1 MNSDTAQTPGAS
13 WADLL
18 HGANALRSIA
28 LAGGVALHAINVY
41 IVTTIL
47 PSIIKDIGGLEY
59 YAWNTTLFV
68 VTSIVGSALSARLIQ
83 ALGPKAAYLLAV
95 AVFSAG
101 SVVCALA
108 PSMPWMLAGRS
119 IQGLGGG
126 VLFALSYALIRIVFD
141 SALWSRAMAL
151 VSGMWGVA
159 TLCGPAIG
167 GIFAQTGHWR
177 LAFWTLLPVGAL
189 LALIVAAKVGGKSTV
204 SDARP
209 SPVPL
214 ATLGLLVASVLAI
227 TLASLS
233 KDLRWNLAGIAAGL
247 AIALLI
253 ARVDTRA
260 GKKLLPSGA
269 YTLATPLGSLYAII
283 CLVVAAIT
291 TEIFVP
297 YFLQTIHGF
306 SPLAAGYMTAAMA
319 AGWTLAAMPSATR
332 SGAAADGMM
341 RLGPAVVLAAL
352 VLLAILMPL
361 PDAFGSP
368 AGLAGGALALAAVG
382 FGIGLGW
389 PHLLTRVF
397 NAAPAGQET
406 LTSSSITTV
415 QLYATALTAAL
426 AGVITNSAG
435 LAQPGGVEGAR
446 QAALW
451 LFAAFSVAPA
461 LALVLLIRHLR
472 R

>member
-1 MNSDTAQTPGAS
+1 MNSDTAQASGAS

-41 IVTTIL
+41 IATTIL

-83 ALGPKAAYLLAV
+83 AWGPKAAYLLAV

-141 SALWSRAMAL
+141 AALWSRAMAL
-151 VSGMWGVA
+151 VSGMWGGDAVR
-159 TLCGPAIG
+159 P
-167 GIFAQTGHWR
+167 GHR
-177 LAFWTLLPVGAL
+177 RHLRPDGAL
-189 LALIVAAKVGGKSTV
+189 APGVLDAAARRRAAGLHRGDQGGRQV
-204 SDARP
+204 DGERRAAQL
-209 SPVPL
+209 PL

-233 KDLRWNLAGIAAGL
+233 QDLRWNLAGIVAGL

-319 AGWTLAAMPSATR
+319 AAGRWRPCPAPRAARRP
-332 SGAAADGMM
+332 
-341 RLGPAVVLAAL
+341 
-352 VLLAILMPL
+352 
-361 PDAFGSP
+361 
-368 AGLAGGALALAAVG
+368 
-382 FGIGLGW
+382 
-389 PHLLTRVF
+389 
-397 NAAPAGQET
+397 
-406 LTSSSITTV
+406 
-415 QLYATALTAAL
+415 TA
-426 AGVITNSAG
+426 
-435 LAQPGGVEGAR
+435 
-446 QAALW
+446 
-451 LFAAFSVAPA
+451 
-461 LALVLLIRHLR
+461 
-472 R
+472 

>member
-1 MNSDTAQTPGAS
+1 M
-13 WADLL
+13 
-18 HGANALRSIA
+18 
-28 LAGGVALHAINVY
+28 
-41 IVTTIL
+41 
-47 PSIIKDIGGLEY
+47 
-59 YAWNTTLFV
+59 
-68 VTSIVGSALSARLIQ
+68 
-83 ALGPKAAYLLAV
+83 
-95 AVFSAG
+95 
-101 SVVCALA
+101 
-108 PSMPWMLAGRS
+108 
-119 IQGLGGG
+119 
-126 VLFALSYALIRIVFD
+126 
-141 SALWSRAMAL
+141 
-151 VSGMWGVA
+151 
-159 TLCGPAIG
+159 
-167 GIFAQTGHWR
+167 
-177 LAFWTLLPVGAL
+177 
-189 LALIVAAKVGGKSTV
+189 
-204 SDARP
+204 
-209 SPVPL
+209 
-214 ATLGLLVASVLAI
+214 
-227 TLASLS
+227 
-233 KDLRWNLAGIAAGL
+233 
-247 AIALLI
+247 
-253 ARVDTRA
+253 
-260 GKKLLPSGA
+260 
-269 YTLATPLGSLYAII
+269 
-283 CLVVAAIT
+283 AAIT

-361 PDAFGSP
+361 PGAFGSP
-368 AGLAGGALALAAVG
+368 AGLAVGALALAAVG

-406 LTSSSITTV
+406 LTASSVTTV

-451 LFAAFSVAPA
+451 LFAAFSIAPA
-461 LALVLLIRHLR
+461 LALILLIRHLR